1 LPSSKLFYKKGSIS
15 DKPIVEELLK
25 GTGLLML
32 ESLFV
37 VIGVMSTFLCVD
49 VPRTERNALGRL
61 SVIGK
66 IDWEHLLGQAS
77 E

>member
-1 LPSSKLFYKKGSIS
+1 
-15 DKPIVEELLK
+15 
-25 GTGLLML
+25 ML

-61 SVIGK
+61 SVIGE
-66 IDWEHLLGQAS
+66 IDCEDLLGQAS
-77 E
+77 ECPESVDLN